1 VRVPV
6 IVLLVLAAA
15 AAGCSDDDGDRT
27 EATPTTSARGSV
39 ADSRAEGWSVYGH
52 DLSNTRRN
60 LDERAITPQTV
71 DRLRQRWSRSGLVGV
86 SGTPAVVDGTAYFGD
101 WTGMV
106 RAVDV
111 ATGDERWAAEVGG
124 WVVGAPAVDGD
135 AVYASSGHTLFRL
148 DRDTGREVWRVDVN
162 DHPLAQINAS
172 PVVVDGLVLQGAASV
187 EVAIPRPEY
196 TFRGT
201 IGAYDAETG
210 EERWRVYTTDADER
224 SGPGVGIWS
233 TPAVDRDRG
242 VLYVGSGN
250 TYAEPTAPLADSI
263 LAIDLDTGELVWS
276 TQFTAP
282 DVFSAGN
289 PTGKDA
295 DVGASPNLWTSD
307 GRELVGAGD
316 KAGVYHALDRE
327 TGEVV
332 WETRL
337 TAGSFFGGEIGS
349 AAFVDERI
357 VAVSNV
363 GDADTN
369 APTNVAKVF
378 ALDPASGEL
387 RWTSDEYEGMIF
399 GPVGAVPGL
408 AFVGTSSGAM
418 VALDTATGEELW
430 SFQAPDKVACGPSIV
445 DGNLLWGYG
454 YTLFSGGGDGGV
466 VSFSVED

>member
-1 VRVPV
+1 MRA
-6 IVLLVLAAA
+6 LVLIVVASLAAVSVVA
-15 AAGCSDDDGDRT
+15 CSDDDDRERT
-27 EATPTTSARGSV
+27 ATPAQGSE
-39 ADSRAEGWSVYGH
+39 ADSRAEGWAVYGH

-60 LDERAITPQTV
+60 SDERSITRETV
-71 DRLRQRWSRSGLVGV
+71 TGLTERWSKSGLVGV
-86 SGTPAVVDGTAYFGD
+86 SGTPTVLDGTAYFGD

-106 RAVDV
+106 RAVDA
-111 ATGDERWAAEVGG
+111 ATGEERWAAEVGG
-124 WVVGAPAVDGD
+124 WVVGAPAVHGD

-148 DRDTGREVWRVDVN
+148 DRGTGREVWRVDVN

-172 PVVVDGLVLQGAASV
+172 PVVVDGVVLQGAASV
-187 EVAIPRPEY
+187 EVAIPMPEY

-210 EERWRVYTTDADER
+210 EERWRFYTTDADDG

-233 TPAVDRDRG
+233 TPAVDRERG

-263 LAIDLDTGELVWS
+263 LAIDYETGELVWS
-276 TQFTAP
+276 RQFTAP

-289 PTGKDA
+289 PTGRDA

-307 GRELVGAGD
+307 GRDLVGAGD
-316 KAGVYHALDRE
+316 KAGVYHAVDRE
-327 TGEVV
+327 TGELV

-363 GDADTN
+363 GDATTN
-369 APTNVAKVF
+369 APTNVARVF
-378 ALDPASGEL
+378 ALEPASGRL
-387 RWTSDEYEGMIF
+387 QWTSEDYEGMIF

-408 AFVGTSSGAM
+408 AFVGTSSGTMA
-418 VALDTATGEELW
+418 ALDTRTGEQLW
-430 SFQAPDKVACGPSIV
+430 SFQAPDKVGGGPSIV

-466 VSFSVED
+466 VSFSVEE